1 MLLRLF
7 KSNSPVMHLFTV
19 AIAVLLWLPVFS
31 NPQWTPAITDGSVLF
46 HDLRQ
51 LLLPTYWTAQLLAFT
66 LMLIEAFLL
75 LRIDLKFI
83 IVEDKVIMPPLF
95 FVLIISLFS
104 RNYNLLPALLGNL
117 FLMMAMMRT
126 LGSERIPEQKRLYF
140 ESGLLIGIGSLFYP
154 PLVAMML
161 LIFATQFVMRFFDIR
176 EFLASVLGFV
186 VPNIFYLF
194 VMFMMDQPEVFWDRL
209 SMIFDTQHF
218 TVKLSVVQYSA
229 VGFMALFTLVAL
241 VTMSQYIRMYKVT
254 TRKYFSLFIW
264 LIIIS
269 IIGFFAIPCAGL
281 TIVVF
286 PAMSLAFIASL
297 YFMQIRRNAVGELA
311 FLLLIISTF
320 LVVYFQ

>member
-1 MLLRLF
+1 MLLRLY

-19 AIAVLLWLPVFS
+19 VVAALLWLPIFS
-31 NPQWTPAITDGSVLF
+31 NPQWTPPVTDGSVLYQ
-46 HDLRQ
+46 DLQ
-51 LLLPTYWTAQLLAFT
+51 GWLLPNPWTSQMIAFA
-66 LMLIEAFLL
+66 LMLVEAFLL
-75 LRIDLKFI
+75 LRIDLRFI

-186 VPNIFYLF
+186 VPYIFYLF

-241 VTMSQYIRMYKVT
+241 VTMTQYIRMYKVT